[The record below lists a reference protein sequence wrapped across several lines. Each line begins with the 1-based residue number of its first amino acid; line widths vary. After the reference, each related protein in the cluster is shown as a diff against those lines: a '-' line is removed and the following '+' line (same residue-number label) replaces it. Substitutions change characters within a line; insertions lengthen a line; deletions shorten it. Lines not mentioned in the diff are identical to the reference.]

1 MNYRII
7 SFDIFQTLVD
17 VNERIPE
24 IWRGILKDC
33 YTDEKAMQGAKAILS
48 TLPNVFL
55 DGIGVG

>member
-24 IWRGILKDC
+24 IWRGILKDS
-33 YTDEKAMQGAKAILS
+33 YTDEKARQGAKAILS
-48 TLPNVFL
+48 T
-55 DGIGVG
+55 